1 MTWDLTPLFSSI
13 NEAEEFLKQAEFKA
27 VEFEKNYKNRLY
39 TLSPDEFLSVLKEY
53 EEIWENIGRS
63 LTYVYLQFATDTS
76 KGSIL
81 AKFQEIANKA
91 EEHLIWFELE
101 FIYLPIDKQQKF
113 IDNAGV
119 YKYYLIHL
127 QEEAPYK
134 LSEKEEKIL
143 MKKDLTSSSAFSR
156 LFDEH
161 ISRLKFFFKG
171 EKLSEEE
178 VLSRLYS
185 PDRTERKKAQISLT
199 LGLKPHQEL
208 FAYIYNQVKKDWKID
223 FIDIRGY
230 ENVEEPRHLSNRV
243 TKKSV
248 DALVNT
254 VNENTYL
261 VEEYYNIKKD
271 LLGYEKLYDYD
282 RYAPLKLTDKNPE
295 IPFEEAKQT
304 VLNAFKNF
312 SDRFYEIAKKA
323 FDENWIDV
331 YPKEGKRG
339 GAFSHSATPHAHPYV
354 LLNYTNQRR
363 DIFTLAHE
371 LGHAIH
377 QYLAREVGYLNQD
390 TPLTTA
396 ETASIFA
403 EMLLFEELKKSLPKD
418 ELMEIYAGKLEDI
431 FATLFRQIVFTNFER
446 RVHAADELKP
456 QDYNKIWME
465 ENRKMFGESVILTQ
479 NYEIWWSYIPH
490 FIHSPFYCY
499 SYSYAQLLVL
509 TLYKLYKNGFENFEE
524 KYIEFLSQGGSIPP
538 KKQLEM
544 FGVDIED
551 ENFWQNGIAA
561 VKEMLKEFKE
571 LKDKNDSEPSLF

>member
-1 MTWDLTPLFSSI
+1 MNWDLTPLFSTI
-13 NEAEEFLKQAEFKA
+13 NSAQEFLELAEFKA
-27 VEFEKNYKNRLY
+27 MDFEKNYKNRLY
-39 TLSPDEFLSVLKEY
+39 TLSPEEFLNVLKEY

-76 KGSIL
+76 KGNIL
-81 AKFQEIANKA
+81 AKFQEIANRA

-101 FIYLPIDKQQKF
+101 FIHLPIDKQQRF

-119 YKYYLIHL
+119 YKHYLIHL
-127 QEEAPYK
+127 QDEAPYK

-143 MKKDLTSSSAFSR
+143 MKKDLTSGSAFSR

-161 ISRLKFFFKG
+161 ISRLKFFFEGK
-171 EKLSEEE
+171 KLSEEE
-178 VLSRLYS
+178 VLSKLYS
-185 PDRTERKKAQISLT
+185 NDRNERKKAQVSLT
-199 LGLKPHQEL
+199 LGLKDHQEL

-223 FIDIRGY
+223 FAEIRGY
-230 ENVEEPRHLSNRV
+230 ENVEDPRHLSNRV
-243 TKKSV
+243 SKKSV

-254 VNENTYL
+254 VNESTYL
-261 VEEYYNIKKD
+261 VEEYYNIKKE

-282 RYAPLKLTDKNPE
+282 RYAPLKLTQNSAE
-295 IPFEEAKQT
+295 IPFEEAKET
-304 VLNAFKNF
+304 VLRAFKNF
-312 SDRFYEIAKKA
+312 SETFYEIAKKA
-323 FDENWIDV
+323 FDEKWIDV

-339 GAFSHSATPHAHPYV
+339 GAFSHSATPYAHPYV

-403 EMLLFEELKKSLPKD
+403 EMLLFEELKKSLSKK
-418 ELMEIYAGKLEDI
+418 ELMEIYASKLEDI

-446 RVHAADELKP
+446 RVHASEELKP

-465 ENRKMFGESVILTQ
+465 ENAKMFGESVTLTK

-509 TLYKLYKNGFENFEE
+509 TMFKLYKSGHENFEE
-524 KYIEFLSQGGSIPP
+524 KYINFLKQGGSLPP
-538 KKQLEM
+538 KKQLEL
-544 FGVDIED
+544 FSLDIED
-551 ENFWQNGIAA
+551 ENFWRNGMET
-561 VKEMLKEFKE
+561 VREMLNEFKT
-571 LKDKNDSEPSLF
+571 LKEENDNKPTLF

>member
-1 MTWDLTPLFSSI
+1 MKWDLTPLFSSL

-27 VEFEKNYKNRLY
+27 IEFEKNYKSRLY
-39 TLSPDEFLSVLKEY
+39 TLTPEEFLNVLKEY

-63 LTYVYLQFATDTS
+63 LTYAYLEFATDTN
-76 KGSIL
+76 KGNIL
-81 AKFQEIANKA
+81 ARFQEIANKA

-143 MKKDLTSSSAFSR
+143 MKKDLTSGSAFSR

-161 ISRLKFFFKG
+161 ISRLKFFFNG

-178 VLSRLYS
+178 VLSKLYS
-185 PDRTERKKAQISLT
+185 SDRNERKKAQVSLT

-230 ENVEEPRHLSNRV
+230 ENVEEPRHLSNKV

-248 DALVNT
+248 DALVKA

-261 VEEYYNIKKD
+261 VEEYYNLKKEI
-271 LLGYEKLYDYD
+271 LGYEQLFDYD
-282 RYAPLKLTDKNPE
+282 RYAPIKLTKKEEE
-295 IPFEEAKQT
+295 IPFEKAKEI

-312 SDRFYEIAKKA
+312 SNTFYDIANKA
-323 FDENWIDV
+323 FEEKWIDV

-403 EMLLFEELKKSLPKD
+403 EMLLFEELKKSLPND

-456 QDYNKIWME
+456 QDYNRIWME
-465 ENRKMFGESVILTQ
+465 ENQKMFGESVILTQ

-509 TLYKLYKNGFENFEE
+509 TLYKLYKSGFENFEE
-524 KYIEFLSQGGSIPP
+524 KYIKFLSQGGSIPP
-538 KKQLEM
+538 KQQLEI

-551 ENFWQNGIAA
+551 ENFWQQGINA
-561 VKEMLKEFKE
+561 VKDMLNEFKE
-571 LKDKNDSEPSLF
+571 LKEKNDSEPTLF